1 MSLLTHVEH
10 TLEHSQ
16 EITGGGGA
24 RSRRSHTRMCGRSNR
39 GRRHI
44 LGDGQPDWSLR
55 LDVDDECILHKVD
68 DLAQD
73 VVKDVEWLLLLLN
86 IVEDEVPLVL
96 RTSNGISNVRSHSS
110 TEEAMET
117 VEIWQEVLSRRRVG
131 DDSRS
136 VHEEHLLLAQ
146 SPISVD
152 LSLHGVLCSKSSKVA
167 KSSTVIVTPHVSKPH
182 DYVNHMFMR
191 L

>member
-110 TEEAMET
+110 TEEAMEA

-167 KSSTVIVTPHVSKPH
+167 KSSTVVSYRFLSVIH
-182 DYVNHMFMR
+182 R
-191 L
+191 IL